1 VSETSSNCWKSITP
15 ARKQVRLSSLI
26 YNAFLS
32 CPGNSVI
39 NEAGCRDYL
48 VGMTLGAIHVSQVPE
63 SGWPPTP
70 MTDFGDWCLE
80 LLSCKGLESAFLE
93 EIGLKHETVF

>member
-1 VSETSSNCWKSITP
+1 MGKSIPSYLRESTKWQTNP
-15 ARKQVRLSSLI
+15 TRSAASFPVRLFPLFSTFRGESRQR
-26 YNAFLS
+26 AGAAKV
-32 CPGNSVI
+32 PRRV
-39 NEAGCRDYL
+39 EAHRGIKNGGR
-48 VGMTLGAIHVSQVPE
+48 A
-63 SGWPPTP
+63 TP